1 MTSPLLMPLRFRNGK
16 TASNRLWLAP
26 MTNKASNPD
35 GTLSDDE
42 ERFLA
47 ARAAGGFGVIETCA
61 SHVSID
67 GQAWE
72 GELGMFS
79 DDLVPG
85 WQRLAAAM
93 GHHEALLIGQAFH
106 GGARALRSPDR
117 RLRTASWI
125 VAIVLLGSGFLLTQG
140 AVERRA
146 QAGAEVR
153 ALIAALAKTADAV
166 PASSYAFVIVPDH
179 LGSIPFARNAQGGLM
194 LPPVQS
200 RSLSPQLVV
209 QLADDLPAWPAQ
221 LEKNIIAR
229 LKAEPLSD
237 VAADRGA
244 AATQLP
250 PAVPDRYFCW
260 SPRGHALVELPLSF
274 REGFSDWNEVWG
286 RALDAAGCRA

>member
-1 MTSPLLMPLRFRNGK
+1 M
-16 TASNRLWLAP
+16 
-26 MTNKASNPD
+26 
-35 GTLSDDE
+35 
-42 ERFLA
+42 
-47 ARAAGGFGVIETCA
+47 
-61 SHVSID
+61 
-67 GQAWE
+67 
-72 GELGMFS
+72 
-79 DDLVPG
+79 
-85 WQRLAAAM
+85 
-93 GHHEALLIGQAFH
+93 
-106 GGARALRSPDR
+106 
-117 RLRTASWI
+117 
-125 VAIVLLGSGFLLTQG
+125 LLGSGFLLTQG

-260 SPRGHALVELPLSF
+260 SPRRHELVALPLVF
-274 REGFSDWNEVWG
+274 RAGFGDWNEVWAT
-286 RALDAAGCRA
+286 ALDAAGCRP